1 MHVYLYMYTF
11 VYRHELQTYINH
23 ALLIHIMFTCR
34 FTNTEVTK
42 T

>member
-1 MHVYLYMYTF
+1 MYIYICT
-11 VYRHELQTYINH
+11 HLCIDMELQTYINH